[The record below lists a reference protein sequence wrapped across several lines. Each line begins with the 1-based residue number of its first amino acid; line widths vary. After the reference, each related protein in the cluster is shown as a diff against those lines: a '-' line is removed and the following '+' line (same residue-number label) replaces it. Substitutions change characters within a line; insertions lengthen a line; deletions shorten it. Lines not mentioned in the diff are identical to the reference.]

1 MTIAMIRVSF
11 NVIFIPIFIREFLN
25 SVFMFG
31 VPFLDG
37 KYIQGDVRFS
47 DEELELSK
55 RMMNHWANFA
65 RDADPGWE
73 EYS

>member
-1 MTIAMIRVSF
+1 
-11 NVIFIPIFIREFLN
+11 
-25 SVFMFG
+25 MFG
-31 VPFLDG
+31 LPFLPG
-37 KYIQGDVRFS
+37 KYMQGDVRFS
-47 DEELELSK
+47 DAELDLSK